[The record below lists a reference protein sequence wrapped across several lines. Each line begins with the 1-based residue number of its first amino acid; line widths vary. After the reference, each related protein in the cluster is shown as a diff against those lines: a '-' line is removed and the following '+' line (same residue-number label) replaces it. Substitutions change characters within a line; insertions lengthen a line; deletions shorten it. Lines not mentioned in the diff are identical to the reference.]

1 MNRTGFI
8 EAGMSMMPG
17 QGHQLVFEDDLYLDD
32 NFDAEPESESD
43 DDYVYE
49 GIPTK
54 LNFAVNAFSLS
65 GITRLRV
72 NLKEYTYGP
81 GQLIIIPQG
90 AIIDYSSH
98 TPDTRF
104 ALMAFSGYNFPML
117 QNSDISVSYQQEIV
131 NETVIISLSP
141 SALQGIKDTYLLL
154 RRIVS
159 DDTIIAKHSVLSGYI
174 YAMGQWAL
182 SELAVQRSRN
192 KSERHSRNEDVFQNF
207 LGHIQQHYK
216 IDRSVAYYADLAHL
230 SSKYFGQIIQKVSGR
245 PPADWISD
253 MVILDAKAMLLSGD
267 HSIQQISDALNFANS
282 SFFAKYFKEHVGCP
296 PGQFSHD
303 FQPKK

>member
-17 QGHQLVFEDDLYLDD
+17 QGHQLVFENDLYLDD
-32 NFDAEPESESD
+32 NFDAEPESN

-54 LNFAVNAFSLS
+54 LNFAVNAFTLS
-65 GITRLRV
+65 GNTRLRV

-81 GQLIIIPQG
+81 GQLIFIPQG
-90 AIIDYSSH
+90 AIIDYSRH

-117 QNSDISVSYQQEIV
+117 QNSDISLTYQKEIV
-131 NETVIISLSP
+131 NEAVVIDLSP

-154 RRIVS
+154 RRVIN
-159 DDTIIAKHSVLSGYI
+159 DDTIIGKHSVISGYI

-182 SELAVQRSRN
+182 SELAIQRAKR
-192 KSERHSRNEDVFQNF
+192 KSERYSRNEDVFQNF

-230 SSKYFGQIIQKVSGR
+230 SPKYFGQIILKVSGR
-245 PPADWISD
+245 NPADWISD

-267 HSIQQISDALNFANS
+267 YSIQQISDLLNFANS
-282 SFFAKYFKEHVGCP
+282 SFFAKYFKEHVGCA